1 MENARIVSDNA
12 CFGFHRAFCLTD
24 FTSCQYEIATCNED
38 KFDTSPPDLDKVV
51 QIQQKPKY
59 GFFTKTRFFSKKLVF
74 FSLDL
79 QFFGSL
85 KLLVYIYIYVY
96 ISYITKRMILC
107 CTPMIPTKLVVN
119 KAIFFYLRSITSRN
133 NIASKGLCTSKTWA
147 AISVA
152 VLMGV
157 GMTTCSSHGAIG
169 LMSSLHACRI
179 CVSHCVKSSYSRTA
193 RGCVQVHRFG
203 S

>member
-1 MENARIVSDNA
+1 M
-12 CFGFHRAFCLTD
+12 
-24 FTSCQYEIATCNED
+24 FTYHI
-38 KFDTSPPDLDKVV
+38 SPKEWFYVAPQWSLRNWWW
-51 QIQQKPKY
+51 
-59 GFFTKTRFFSKKLVF
+59 TKQFFST
-74 FSLDL
+74 SDP
-79 QFFGSL
+79 SHH
-85 KLLVYIYIYVY
+85 
-96 ISYITKRMILC
+96 
-107 CTPMIPTKLVVN
+107 
-119 KAIFFYLRSITSRN
+119 AI
-133 NIASKGLCTSKTWA
+133 SKTWA

-203 S
+203 SWWSTNQVCTVVEGVSPSQLKAVRSQYWWSSCMLSVMVKMFGAIGSKAGAAGLKWKRGWAHR